1 MFMNIEQIISL
12 LIHKFD
18 CVIIPGFG
26 GFISEYKNAYVEK
39 DSNFI
44 FPPNKQIA
52 FNKNL
57 LHNDGLLINELASL
71 QRTSY
76 KEAEVKVSLFVES
89 LNDNLNLH
97 KKVNIKG
104 VGDLILSED
113 NTILFSQNESKNF
126 LLDNYGTCKIK
137 LSEIKRTDNKKE
149 LNPKIKT
156 LKPSQYRNW
165 LKAAAIIIPLITLS
179 IIGINQ
185 QSQIEKVMANLN
197 LIDNILI
204 DDNYKANLTNNL
216 DYIVYS
222 PAINI
227 HSVMKDV
234 NINMKDEEKVHYIIA
249 GAFQSKK
256 NAYKLV
262 KKLQKNNFKNARIIG
277 KSKSNLYRVCYS
289 DYSDPQEAI
298 ISLKRI
304 KNKNSSAW
312 LLSI

>member
-71 QRTSY
+71 QRKSY

-126 LLDNYGTCKIK
+126 LLDNYGTCKK
-137 LSEIKRTDNKKE
+137 FNS
-149 LNPKIKT
+149 
-156 LKPSQYRNW
+156 
-165 LKAAAIIIPLITLS
+165 
-179 IIGINQ
+179 
-185 QSQIEKVMANLN
+185 
-197 LIDNILI
+197 
-204 DDNYKANLTNNL
+204 
-216 DYIVYS
+216 
-222 PAINI
+222 
-227 HSVMKDV
+227 
-234 NINMKDEEKVHYIIA
+234 
-249 GAFQSKK
+249 
-256 NAYKLV
+256 
-262 KKLQKNNFKNARIIG
+262 
-277 KSKSNLYRVCYS
+277 
-289 DYSDPQEAI
+289 
-298 ISLKRI
+298 I
-304 KNKNSSAW
+304 KNS
-312 LLSI
+312 